1 MGCQPGGNS
10 IYLGA
15 SITYHLVETGR
26 IFEAVSYFNQR
37 AFFVILGGSDVV
49 QLGCQF
55 LYVASEMLY
64 CLQPVPKVA
73 KKGKRF
79 LKFLFKPGKKTK
91 NNGLKRL
98 FNRYK
103 YTAQQHQSTG
113 FYQR

>member
-1 MGCQPGGNS
+1 MASIKDGMSPGGNS

-49 QLGCQF
+49 QFGCQF
-55 LYVASEMLY
+55 LYVATEMLY

-79 LKFLFKPGKKTK
+79 LTFLIFLL
-91 NNGLKRL
+91 LK
-98 FNRYK
+98 
-103 YTAQQHQSTG
+103 
-113 FYQR
+113 